1 MEIARTY
8 QVLCPACHKP
18 GLVRMTFM
26 EKCILGKCAEC
37 EAFLMF
43 CRHSKY
49 CRKCE
54 QRSKCLLNHPILVG
68 DDFKY
73 VKEKTQDE
81 KNKAESFKWGSYPL
95 DTSKLDCV

>member
-1 MEIARTY
+1 
-8 QVLCPACHKP
+8 
-18 GLVRMTFM
+18 MTFM

-37 EAFLMF
+37 GSFLMF

-54 QRSKCLLNHPILVG
+54 QRVTCLLNHPVLSG

-81 KNKAESFKWGSYPL
+81 KNKAESFKWGSYSL
-95 DTSKLDCV
+95 DTAKLDCV